1 MNASRDCKRVR
12 DKITQILLRLESIEK
27 QQDKVMAD
35 LRKYLSDRVDDA
47 VQQLSEYL
55 SSTDVKARFTTWTLD
70 EVPKAGGSWDETEY
84 LIKKALLSR
93 LREIIEKWEEDNKVF
108 ANACHRLLQH
118 FQQRY
123 NFVEGQLRNLQV
135 AVTAGGLVEK
145 DPPLWLLTNKQMV
158 FGYSCTVASFS
169 LAGSVLGLSYKE
181 TIFLASFPAIVGAWM
196 LLKDWFTNKAYEGD
210 ECAQMAKRSADFLA
224 AATQKD
230 KLKLLVQEELK
241 QAELFLEQI
250 ESRIPELIQADKMLY
265 EELIAQTRTQK
276 ELQDL
281 YQPIMNEV
289 SHLRGQLVVFGIK
302 EVCFP
307 DISEEELDW
316 KEDASSHLGCGAF
329 GAVYKGT
336 IRRNGDVKTVAL
348 KLCSD
353 VVDTQNACSFLEE
366 VENFR

>member
-1 MNASRDCKRVR
+1 MNASRDSKRVR

-35 LRKYLSDRVDDA
+35 LRNYLNDGVDDA
-47 VQQLSEYL
+47 VQELSEYL
-55 SSTDVKARFTTWTLD
+55 SSADVKARFTTWTLD
-70 EVPKAGGSWDETEY
+70 EVPKAGGSWNETEY
-84 LIKKALLSR
+84 LIKNALSSR

-135 AVTAGGLVEK
+135 AVTAGGFAEK
-145 DPPLWLLTNKQMV
+145 DPPLLLLTLQML
-158 FGYSCTVASFS
+158 FGYSCPVAGLS
-169 LAGSVLGLSYKE
+169 LAGNVLGLSYQK
-181 TIFLASFPAIVGAWM
+181 TIFLVSVPAFVGAWM
-196 LLKDWFTNKAYEGD
+196 LLKDWFTNKTYEGD

-230 KLKLLVQEELK
+230 KLKLLVKEELK
-241 QAELFLEQI
+241 QAELFLAQI
-250 ESRIPELIQADKMLY
+250 GSRIPELIQADKMLY

-276 ELQDL
+276 ESQDL

-289 SHLRGQLVVFGIK
+289 SHLRGQLVMFGIE

-307 DISEEELDW
+307 DISEKDLDW
-316 KEDASSHLGCGAF
+316 KEDAPSRLGCGTF
-329 GAVYKGT
+329 GAVYQGT
-336 IRRNGDVKTVAL
+336 IRRNREVVAL
-348 KLCSD
+348 KLCND
-353 VVDTQNACSFLEE
+353 VVDAQNACSFIEE
-366 VENFR
+366 VENLR